1 LAFSNTKTAAAHSI
15 SYPLTIN
22 YNIPHGIASSICLI
36 PILKL
41 NKQSIQDSLIQIC
54 ENNKLTYYQLIE
66 KIKKIPQGVISY
78 SLSDWGITKN
88 QLPMLVEKSFTNDR
102 MDNNIVSITE
112 SEVFRILKS
121 VL

>member
-1 LAFSNTKTAAAHSI
+1 M
-15 SYPLTIN
+15 
-22 YNIPHGIASSICLI
+22 I

-54 ENNKLTYYQLIE
+54 ENNKLTYYQLLE
-66 KIKKIPQGVISY
+66 TIKMIPQGVISY
-78 SLSDWGITKN
+78 SLSDWGIAEN
-88 QLPMLVEKSFTNDR
+88 QLPMLVEKSFNKDR